1 MRRLCALIAFSL
13 VFATPGL
20 AQEFPVRPVQII
32 VPSSPGGISD
42 TAARMI
48 GEGLSK
54 MWGQSVVVENRPGG
68 GGSIGT
74 GIARRAK
81 ADGYTL
87 LVTTNGE
94 FALNPVIYP
103 NLPYDP
109 NKDFLPLV
117 LATYNKIAVVANAG
131 APYKT
136 FEEFVAAAKQNP
148 GSISWASAGAG
159 TWNHL
164 AGELL
169 ASELGVKLIHVPYK
183 GGGPASTAVA
193 GGDVPIGLL
202 SISSVL
208 PHIKSGKVRVLAVT
222 AKDRSTY
229 DKSWPTVI
237 EKGYAN
243 VDATN
248 WVAFF
253 APNGVPKA
261 VSDKI
266 EGDVRKVLAQP
277 EFTERLVSMAIE
289 PSGASSKELTEII
302 RADRA
307 RAERVAKEA
316 NIRVE

>member
-1 MRRLCALIAFSL
+1 MLRKHAYLATFLAFMTPAIA
-13 VFATPGL
+13 
-20 AQEFPVRPVQII
+20 QDFPNKSVQII

-42 TAARMI
+42 TAARII
-48 GEGLSK
+48 GDGLSK
-54 MWGQSVVVENRPGG
+54 LWGQSVVVENRPGG

-74 GIARRAK
+74 GIARKAK
-81 ADGYTL
+81 PDGYTL

-117 LATYNKIAVVANAG
+117 LGTYNKIAVVANASS
-131 APYKT
+131 PYYT
-136 FEEFVAAAKQNP
+136 FQDFVAAAKQKP
-148 GSISWASAGAG
+148 GSISWASAGSG

-164 AGELL
+164 AGELM
-169 ASELGVKLIHVPYK
+169 ASEVGIKLIHVPYK

-208 PHIKSGKVRVLAVT
+208 PHIKSGKVKVLAVT
-222 AKDRSTY
+222 AKDRSTF
-229 DKSWPTVI
+229 DKSWPTVA
-237 EKGYAN
+237 ELGFPN

-248 WVAFF
+248 WVGFF
-253 APNGVPKA
+253 APVGVPKNVA
-261 VSDKI
+261 DKI
-266 EGDVRKVLAQP
+266 EADVRRVLNDP
-277 EFTERLVSMAIE
+277 EMQQRFTAMAIE
-289 PSGASSKELTEII
+289 PSGAGSSELTQII

-316 NIRVE
+316 NIRVD

>member
-1 MRRLCALIAFSL
+1 MALAVALCA
-13 VFATPGL
+13 P
-20 AQEFPVRPVQII
+20 AQAQDYPNKAVQII

-42 TAARMI
+42 TAARVVA
-48 GEGLSK
+48 EGLSK
-54 MWGQSVVVENRPGG
+54 LWGQSVVIENRPGG

-74 GIARRAK
+74 GLARRAK
-81 ADGYTL
+81 PDGYTL

-109 NKDFLPLV
+109 NKDFIPLAM
-117 LATYNKIAVVANAG
+117 ATYNTIAVVANAES
-131 APYKT
+131 PFKT
-136 FEEFVAAAKQNP
+136 FEDFIKAAKEKP

-164 AGELL
+164 AGELM
-169 ASELGVKLIHVPYK
+169 ASETGVKLIHVPYK

-202 SISSVL
+202 SVSSVL

-222 AKDRSTY
+222 SKQRSEF
-229 DKSWPTVI
+229 DKSWPAVA
-237 EKGYAN
+237 ELGYPD
-243 VDATN
+243 VDAIN

-253 APNGVPKA
+253 GQNGLPPA
-261 VSDKI
+261 VAKKI
-266 EGDVRKVLAQP
+266 EADVRQVLAQP
-277 EFTERLVSMAIE
+277 EIRQRFLAMAVE
-289 PSGASSKELTEII
+289 PSGLSSADVLAKIK
-302 RADRA
+302 ADRA
-307 RAERVAKEA
+307 SAERIAKEA

>member
-1 MRRLCALIAFSL
+1 MRRLGMSIA
-13 VFATPGL
+13 VFLGL
-20 AQEFPVRPVQII
+20 AAPAFAQDFPTRPVQLI
-32 VPSSPGGISD
+32 VPSSPGGITD

-48 GEGLSK
+48 GDALSK

-74 GIARRAK
+74 GIARKAK
-81 ADGYTL
+81 PDGYTL

-109 NKDFLPLV
+109 NKDFRPLA
-117 LATYNKIAVVANAG
+117 LATFNKIAVVAG
-131 APYKT
+131 ADAPFKT
-136 FEEFVAAAKQNP
+136 FNDLVTAAKAKP

-164 AGELL
+164 AGELM
-169 ASELGVKLIHVPYK
+169 ASEVGMKLIHVPYK

-208 PHIKSGKVRVLAVT
+208 PHIKSGKVKVLAVT

-229 DKSWPTVI
+229 DKSWPTVA
-237 EKGYAN
+237 ELGYPN

-253 APNGVPKA
+253 APVGVPKA
-261 VSDKI
+261 LADRI
-266 EGDVRKVLAQP
+266 EADIRKAISQP
-277 EFTERLVSMAIE
+277 DIQEKFNSMAIE
-289 PSGASSKELTEII
+289 ASGAGSADVAKLVL
-302 RADRA
+302 ADRA
-307 RAERVAKEA
+307 RAEKVAKEA
-316 NIRVE
+316 NIRVD

>member
-1 MRRLCALIAFSL
+1 MRRLSALIAFSL
-13 VFATPGL
+13 AIGAAAN
-20 AQEFPVRPVQII
+20 AQEFPNKAVQII

-42 TAARMI
+42 TAARVI
-48 GEGLSK
+48 GEGLTK
-54 MWGQSVVVENRPGG
+54 LWGQSVIVENRPGG

-74 GIARRAK
+74 GQARRAK

-117 LATYNKIAVVANAG
+117 MATYNKIAVVANAE
-131 APYKT
+131 APFKT
-136 FEEFVAAAKQNP
+136 FEDFAKAAKEKP
-148 GSISWASAGAG
+148 GTISWASAGAG

-208 PHIKSGKVRVLAVT
+208 PHIKSGKVKVLAVT
-222 AKDRSTY
+222 ATERSTF
-229 DKSWPTVI
+229 DASWPTVA
-237 EKGYAN
+237 ERGYPK

-253 APNGVPKA
+253 APNGIPPAIAKKIEADVKA
-261 VSDKI
+261 VL
-266 EGDVRKVLAQP
+266 GQP
-277 EFTERLVSMAIE
+277 EMSQRFLAMAVE

-302 RADRA
+302 KKDRA
-307 RAERVAKEA
+307 QAERIAKEA

>member
-1 MRRLCALIAFSL
+1 MRRLRMSIAVL
-13 VFATPGL
+13 LGLATPAF
-20 AQEFPVRPVQII
+20 AQEFPTRPVQLI
-32 VPSSPGGISD
+32 VPSSPGGITD

-48 GEGLSK
+48 GDALSK

-74 GIARRAK
+74 GIARKAK
-81 ADGYTL
+81 PDGYTL

-109 NKDFLPLV
+109 NKDFRPLA
-117 LATYNKIAVVANAG
+117 LGTFNKIAVVAG
-131 APYKT
+131 ADSPFKT
-136 FEEFVAAAKQNP
+136 FNDLVTAAKAKP

-164 AGELL
+164 AGELM
-169 ASELGVKLIHVPYK
+169 AAEVGMKLIHVPYK

-208 PHIKSGKVRVLAVT
+208 PHIKSGKVKILAVT

-229 DKSWPTVI
+229 DKSWPTVA
-237 EKGYAN
+237 ELGYPN

-248 WVAFF
+248 WVGFF
-253 APNGVPKA
+253 APIGVPKA
-261 VSDKI
+261 ITDRI
-266 EGDVRKVLAQP
+266 EADIRKAISQP
-277 EFTERLVSMAIE
+277 DIQEKFNSMAIE
-289 PSGASSKELTEII
+289 PSGAGSAELAQLVL
-302 RADRA
+302 ADRA
-307 RAERVAKEA
+307 RAEKVAKEA
-316 NIRVE
+316 NIRVD

>member
-1 MRRLCALIAFSL
+1 MRRLGMSIA
-13 VFATPGL
+13 VFLGL
-20 AQEFPVRPVQII
+20 AAPAFAQDFPTRPVQLI
-32 VPSSPGGISD
+32 VPSSPGGITD

-48 GEGLSK
+48 GDALSK

-74 GIARRAK
+74 GIARKAK
-81 ADGYTL
+81 PDGYTL

-109 NKDFLPLV
+109 NKDFRPLAR
-117 LATYNKIAVVANAG
+117 ATCNKIAVVAG
-131 APYKT
+131 ADAPCKT
-136 FEEFVAAAKQNP
+136 VSDLVTAAKAKP

-164 AGELL
+164 AGELM
-169 ASELGVKLIHVPYK
+169 ASEVGMKLIHVPYK

-208 PHIKSGKVRVLAVT
+208 PHIKSGKVKVLAVT

-229 DKSWPTVI
+229 DKSWPTVA
-237 EKGYAN
+237 ELGYPN

-253 APNGVPKA
+253 APVGVPKA
-261 VSDKI
+261 LADRI
-266 EGDVRKVLAQP
+266 EADIRKAISQP
-277 EFTERLVSMAIE
+277 DIQEKFNSMAIE
-289 PSGASSKELTEII
+289 ASGAGSADVAKLVL
-302 RADRA
+302 ADRA
-307 RAERVAKEA
+307 RAEKVAKEA
-316 NIRVE
+316 NIRVD